1 MRYATIAAPLWVLL
15 MLNCD
20 CMAADNMTYPH
31 FTTTSTPF
39 KTGMRAAVRNLSTV
53 TGSHGGTL
61 LLVLSPTSSVCELGT
76 LCVFVVPFN
85 QQ

>member
-1 MRYATIAAPLWVLL
+1 MCYHMRYATIVAPLWVLL

-39 KTGMRAAVRNLSTV
+39 KAGMRQQLW
-53 TGSHGGTL
+53 GT
-61 LLVLSPTSSVCELGT
+61 
-76 LCVFVVPFN
+76 
-85 QQ
+85 